1 MAMKMGI
8 HFYLFY
14 FVFFTLRSLR
24 GGFQS
29 HCQIMATSATATAPP
44 GTKFNEL
51 PLPVQRILSVVV
63 SEEPVVTLIALTLA
77 WLAGSM
83 ELPWSF
89 VLLLLMWLLWWRW
102 GVQFARRKRAE
113 TWSVLRVVQEPKAA
127 ALVLADCL
135 PPWAVFPTV
144 ERAQWLSKIL
154 ESVWPHMSKQISR
167 NVKEALDP
175 ILEMYQPAFLTKL
188 CLSECNLG
196 PIAPFISGIETH
208 ASERETVI
216 DLHLVWPASD
226 SEVIVSAGFGLVE
239 LEAKISGLHFQ
250 AILRVVLGPHVPKW
264 PSFGGISCSFVGKPL
279 IDFSLA
285 AAKVPL
291 DAIPGFQPWLDS
303 FIRTTLSSY
312 MVYPK
317 RIVIPMI
324 KDEDVRSMLHQDS
337 IAEPCGT
344 IIVVVK
350 SADSLPKK
358 FLQHC
363 TTFVSMMVTSGEKES
378 HTVVVENDRN
388 PNYQDKRATFTVF
401 NVPNER
407 LVLRIMSVSSL
418 AQVGATSHEIG
429 RVELFTSVLLATQGE
444 QSHKL
449 RLHCADDVKERPK
462 ITFTTNFRD
471 LVSVA
476 MAPPG
481 LIPELGGAASL
492 IRQRQQLVNDT
503 TGGGSVMG
511 AAAANASVSNAG
523 FTSSAAAAAAAAP
536 GSPLAGLPQPIFGD
550 GGAPPSSSS
559 SLAGVLLIRLL
570 QCSRLPQTELM
581 GQIMSLGLIPDVY
594 VKLSIGHIGTK
605 SATARRTLSPVF
617 KSDFFLDFR
626 SALDE
631 NLTCEV
637 YATQKLH
644 SDLKIAWADIPL
656 IGVLQTGG
664 RCSQRWTLT
673 PSGEIDLDLRM
684 MLRT

>member
-1 MAMKMGI
+1 
-8 HFYLFY
+8 
-14 FVFFTLRSLR
+14 
-24 GGFQS
+24 
-29 HCQIMATSATATAPP
+29 
-44 GTKFNEL
+44 
-51 PLPVQRILSVVV
+51 
-63 SEEPVVTLIALTLA
+63 
-77 WLAGSM
+77 
-83 ELPWSF
+83 
-89 VLLLLMWLLWWRW
+89 
-102 GVQFARRKRAE
+102 
-113 TWSVLRVVQEPKAA
+113 
-127 ALVLADCL
+127 
-135 PPWAVFPTV
+135 
-144 ERAQWLSKIL
+144 
-154 ESVWPHMSKQISR
+154 
-167 NVKEALDP
+167 
-175 ILEMYQPAFLTKL
+175 
-188 CLSECNLG
+188 
-196 PIAPFISGIETH
+196 
-208 ASERETVI
+208 
-216 DLHLVWPASD
+216 
-226 SEVIVSAGFGLVE
+226 
-239 LEAKISGLHFQ
+239 
-250 AILRVVLGPHVPKW
+250 
-264 PSFGGISCSFVGKPL
+264 
-279 IDFSLA
+279 
-285 AAKVPL
+285 
-291 DAIPGFQPWLDS
+291 
-303 FIRTTLSSY
+303 
-312 MVYPK
+312 
-317 RIVIPMI
+317 
-324 KDEDVRSMLHQDS
+324 
-337 IAEPCGT
+337 
-344 IIVVVK
+344 
-350 SADSLPKK
+350 
-358 FLQHC
+358 
-363 TTFVSMMVTSGEKES
+363 
-378 HTVVVENDRN
+378 
-388 PNYQDKRATFTVF
+388 
-401 NVPNER
+401 
-407 LVLRIMSVSSL
+407 MSVSSL

-536 GSPLAGLPQPIFGD
+536 GSPLAGLPKPIFGD